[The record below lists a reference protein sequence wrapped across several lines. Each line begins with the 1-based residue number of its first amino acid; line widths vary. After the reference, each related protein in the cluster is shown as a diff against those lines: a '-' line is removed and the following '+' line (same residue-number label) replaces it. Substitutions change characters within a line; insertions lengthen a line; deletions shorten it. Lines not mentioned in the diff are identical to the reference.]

1 MKTNE
6 EIRKQDINDKKWY
19 QSAKLPWGIILT
31 VLLIFSGFVGGWV
44 VRGDMNQRIDNEV
57 VKRFEGSKTNQ

>member
-1 MKTNE
+1 MKTN
-6 EIRKQDINDKKWY
+6 EIRKQDVTKKWY

-31 VLLIFSGFVGGWV
+31 LLLIFSGFVGGWM

-57 VKRFEGSKTNQ
+57 AKRFEGSKTNQ